1 VAESRSGK
9 KVVRVEHTAA
19 AEADDQAASHTRG
32 GTTFAPSPEATR
44 KAITFRII
52 AAVLWAIAIA
62 AEAVDIFVVLKQ
74 NPVNMVLLIALI
86 VVAGI
91 AAVVGNILWK
101 RANQADPASRDDPV
115 RFFVQNQLG
124 AIIAVIAFLPL
135 VVMVLLNKNMS
146 GGQKAVAAVIAI
158 VALGAGVATGISVD
172 PPSTQ
177 QYDQETA
184 QVVAITGANVV
195 YWTKSGKVYHLC
207 QDASAVNQESKDNQ
221 IYSGTVGDAHAAG
234 KTRLTL
240 QVDQE
245 EKQCGFTP
253 QVSASA
259 TP

>member
-1 VAESRSGK
+1 MAESRSGK

-19 AEADDQAASHTRG
+19 AEAEDQAAANTSG
-32 GTTFAPSPEATR
+32 GTTFAPSPEAKK
-44 KAITFRII
+44 KATTFRIV

-62 AEAVDIFVVLKQ
+62 AEAVGIFYVLKQ

-91 AAVVGNILWK
+91 AAVVGNILWRK
-101 RANQADPASRDDPV
+101 ANQADPASKENAV

-124 AIIAVIAFLPL
+124 AIISVIAFVPIIILI
-135 VVMVLLNKNMS
+135 LLNKNMS
-146 GGQKAVAAVIAI
+146 GGAKAVAAI
-158 VALGAGVATGISVD
+158 VGVVVLGAGLATGINLN

-184 QVVAITGANVV
+184 QVVAITGENLV

-207 QDASAVNQESKDNQ
+207 SDASAVNLESKDNTIQ
-221 IYSGTVGDAHAAG
+221 SGTVGDAHGAG
-234 KTRLTL
+234 KTRLTK
-240 QVDQE
+240 QVEQE

-253 QVSASA
+253 KVSPSA